1 MSFDLNLTTPCDHL
15 VFRELTVLDNDA
27 RTIHFEKPV
36 AVTSTVQVFA
46 ADNLLPSSLYNI
58 VEDKTDLLHQA
69 SVIKFSDK
77 WRSPTDYFEIS
88 YTTIPTYCS
97 KCAGNKFI
105 DDISYDVRGDL
116 LTVRNEKLLM
126 QSVEKFTV
134 TRINSNPFHPF
145 VGTGLIGLIGTRVT
159 NPSFLVS
166 QITAEESKTL
176 QKLQDLQS
184 QYQLTGREVTEGEML
199 QSIDNIQVTQDQ
211 DDPTI
216 LRMDVTVTAQS
227 GQTVE
232 FTQYLKVYN

>member
-15 VFRELTVLDNDA
+15 VFRELTVLNTDS
-27 RTIHFEKPV
+27 RTIRLEKPV
-36 AVTSTVQVFA
+36 AVTATLQVYA
-46 ADNLLPSSLYNI
+46 TDNLIPSNLYDI
-58 VEDKTDLLHQA
+58 IEDKTDPTHRTKLI
-69 SVIKFSDK
+69 SFKDK

-88 YTTIPTYCS
+88 YTTLAEYCS
-97 KCAGNKFI
+97 KCVGNKFI

-116 LTVRNEKLLM
+116 LTIRNEKLLM
-126 QSVEKFTV
+126 QNVEKFTV

-145 VGTGLIGLIGTRVT
+145 VGTSLMGLIGTRVT

-227 GQTVE
+227 GKTVE